1 MTMSTFDCPQCG
13 EQNEYDPWSEQAACR
28 QCGFSP
34 PDGQEMLGYLR
45 QQETASDEEVRPDG
59 QPDSDSRTR
68 LTRFLPTDG
77 RSFLSGLAWGVL
89 VFALIMF
96 LGSTLEISG
105 SVVRCLA
112 LLLPFLTTFAVWRW
126 QAWRECGE

>member
-1 MTMSTFDCPQCG
+1 MNTFVCPQCG
-13 EQNEYDPWSEQAACR
+13 EQNEYDPWSEQAECR
-28 QCGFSP
+28 HCGFSP

-45 QQETASDEEVRPDG
+45 QQEIASDEEVKPAG
-59 QPDSDSRTR
+59 QPESASRTR

-96 LGSTLEISG
+96 LGSTFEMSG

-126 QAWRECGE
+126 QAWRESGA